1 MGERRLKGGKMS
13 GPTLSDVASAAGV
26 SYATADRVVNNR
38 GNVAQKSI
46 DKVHD
51 AVARLGY
58 VRNVA
63 AANLS
68 RKRVYR
74 LAFLIP
80 TGPNA
85 FFNRIRK
92 HILETANQLSAE
104 SVTVEIVDVSA
115 FSVRALQDSIGEL
128 TGYDYDGVA
137 IVGLQS
143 AELNAPLE
151 QLRAKGVAVIGLVSD
166 LPKDIRATY
175 IGIDNR
181 VAGRTAARMVGI
193 AHAGQAGKVQT
204 FAGSM
209 DARDH
214 SERLA
219 GFCDVIAADFPHIT
233 VCDPI
238 MTNDD
243 ASILHDQTQTLLG
256 KSSNLTALYNV
267 GAGNSGLID
276 ALRVTRQKRPF
287 CVVHELVAHSRQ
299 ALLDGHIDL
308 IIDQRPD
315 VEINRA
321 FSVLRALIDAKDLP
335 LMPELVPTIYVADN
349 LPSDTLNNPMKA
361 KDT

>member
-1 MGERRLKGGKMS
+1 MS
-13 GPTLSDVASAAGV
+13 GPTLSDVANAAGV

-46 DKVHD
+46 EKVRD
-51 AVARLGY
+51 AVTHLGY

-85 FFNRIRK
+85 FFSLIRE
-92 HILETANQLSAE
+92 HILETANHLSGE

-115 FSVRALQDSIGEL
+115 FSVRALQNSIGQL

-143 AELNAPLE
+143 AELIAPLE
-151 QLRAKGVAVIGLVSD
+151 QLRAKDVAVIGLVSD
-166 LPKDIRATY
+166 LPQDSRATY

-193 AHAGQAGKVQT
+193 AHAGQAGQVQT

-219 GFCDVIAADFPHIT
+219 GFCDVIAADFPEIT
-233 VCDPI
+233 ICDPI
-238 MTNDD
+238 ITNDAAD
-243 ASILHDQTQTLLG
+243 ILQVQTQTLLE
-256 KSSNLTALYNV
+256 KPSNLTALYNV

-276 ALRVTRQKRPF
+276 ALRMTTQKRPF
-287 CVVHELVAHSRQ
+287 CVVHELGAHSRQ

-308 IIDQRPD
+308 IIDQRPE

-321 FSVLRALIDAKDLP
+321 FTVLRALIDAIDLP
-335 LMPELVPTIYVADN
+335 VLPDLVPTIYVADN
-349 LPSDTLNNPMKA
+349 LPAETRNDPMKA